1 MKRCKTLTSNI
12 FFTSVE
18 GRIYRQQW
26 WIGVGILFVV
36 WLVSGAL
43 FGSDGLVPFIIG
55 LGLLFAGICLH
66 IKRCHDRG
74 KSGWWCLLLLVPI
87 VGTLWAIID
96 LGILEGDRGRNA
108 YGANPLG
115 RRR

>member
-1 MKRCKTLTSNI
+1 MEDIDLKYL
-12 FFTSVE
+12 FTSIE

-26 WIGVGILFVV
+26 WIGVGILFLAG
-36 WLVSGAL
+36 LVSSAL

-74 KSGWWCLLLLVPI
+74 KSGWWCLLLLIPI
-87 VGTLWAIID
+87 IGTLWAIID
-96 LGILEGDRGRNA
+96 LGILEGDKGRNA